1 MTDTNS
7 LAVRSPLANGHV
19 SDHDLEFSKNLDWK
33 RADELDERLPAT
45 NAAGE
50 PGDPRSL
57 TSDISISD
65 ITKSPPEALSLISRL
80 LTRRPTTAS
89 ESAPAPKTNIAVKH
103 TWEGVVT
110 SIGSDIFQAKIVPLG
125 EVEPVLRGEFLI
137 EEVSEDDRELL
148 RVGALFYV
156 VAGRFQVSRHH
167 SQATSTIRFRR
178 MPRIRPEDIE
188 AAMARA
194 REALAAERSE

>member
-89 ESAPAPKTNIAVKH
+89 ES
-103 TWEGVVT
+103 
-110 SIGSDIFQAKIVPLG
+110 
-125 EVEPVLRGEFLI
+125 
-137 EEVSEDDRELL
+137 
-148 RVGALFYV
+148 
-156 VAGRFQVSRHH
+156 
-167 SQATSTIRFRR
+167 
-178 MPRIRPEDIE
+178 
-188 AAMARA
+188 
-194 REALAAERSE
+194 